1 MENKF
6 KELGLSTN
14 VLKSIDNLGYTTPS
28 EIQAL
33 LIPVIM
39 NGKDTFGQAKTGTG
53 KTLAFAA
60 SVLSKINKE
69 KKGIKAIILSPTRE
83 LAMQIGK
90 EFQELDKSN
99 EFNTLTVYGGS
110 DISKQIQALRGN
122 VDIVIGTPGR
132 VKDLIERKKLNL
144 TTIDFFV
151 LDEADEM
158 LNMGFIEDI
167 ETILY
172 NTSRDKQVLMLSA
185 TMSKEVKVLVDKYMR
200 EDYEYIH
207 VKSDTKTNENIEQN
221 FYIVNNKTKLESLCR
236 IIDSKVI
243 NKAIIFVKTKKDCD
257 EISMELQSRGYDSD
271 VLHGDISQNQRI
283 KTLHRFK
290 SHSFKYLIATDVA
303 ARGIHVDNI
312 DLVVNYHLP
321 FDKEAYI
328 HRIGRTGRANSKG
341 EAISLITSRE
351 IGFIGKIE
359 KFANCKVTEKK
370 LPNKEEI
377 ITLKYN
383 EVLASA
389 QSLIDSSEL
398 EDEMAYVRDLNK
410 ADVIKLCA
418 ALLKQTV
425 TKAIGSD
432 LNADVSVKER
442 KVSNLNENKD
452 RVFINIGK
460 KDRFRKN
467 SLIEYITELTGIKKS
482 SLNNVEV
489 LETFSFVDVDKEH
502 TNLLIKTISQETYNG
517 RSVNAEISEKKG
529 GSRSN
534 SRSRDRGSRSRNSN
548 GRDRARGNFR
558 DGGRSRD
565 NFRTSSNKRDRN
577 NKR

>member
-1 MENKF
+1 MENLF
-6 KELGLSTN
+6 KQLGLSTN

-60 SVLSKINKE
+60 SVLSKINKD

-90 EFQELDKSN
+90 EFQELDQTN

-110 DISKQIQALRGN
+110 DISKQIQALKGN

-132 VKDLIERKKLNL
+132 VKDLIERRKLNL
-144 TTIDFFV
+144 TTIDFFI

-185 TMSKEVKVLVDKYMR
+185 TMSKEIKVLVEKYMR

-207 VKSDTKTNENIEQN
+207 VKSDSKTNENIEQN
-221 FYIVNNKTKLESLCR
+221 FYVVNNKVKLEALCR
-236 IIDSKVI
+236 IIDSKTI

-257 EISMELQSRGYDSD
+257 ELSMELQSRGYNSD

-290 SHSFKYLIATDVA
+290 SHSFKFLIATDVA

-312 DLVVNYHLP
+312 DLVVNYHIP

-351 IGFIGKIE
+351 MGFITKIE
-359 KFANCKVTEKK
+359 RFANCKVTEKQVPK
-370 LPNKEEI
+370 KEEI
-377 ITLKYN
+377 VTLKYN
-383 EVLASA
+383 EVLEKA
-389 QSLIDSSEL
+389 QSLIDENLL
-398 EDEMAYVRDLNK
+398 EEEMAYVRDLNK
-410 ADVIKLCA
+410 GDVIKLCA

-425 TKAIGSD
+425 SKAIGSD
-432 LNADVSVKER
+432 LNANLEVKER
-442 KVSNLNENKD
+442 KVRNLNENKD
-452 RVFINIGK
+452 RVFINVGK

-467 SLIEYITELTGIKKS
+467 TLIEFINDLTNISKS
-482 SLNNVEV
+482 SLTNVEV

-502 TNLLIKTISQETYNG
+502 TDLLIKTISKETYNG
-517 RSVNAEISEKKG
+517 RNVNAEISEKKG
-529 GSRSN
+529 NGNSRG
-534 SRSRDRGSRSRNSN
+534 RSRDRGKSSSRDRGYSRDRNSS
-548 GRDRARGNFR
+548 RDRN
-558 DGGRSRD
+558 RSRD
-565 NFRTSSNKRDRN
+565 RRPR
-577 NKR
+577 R